1 MAITKMSNLGIASL
15 GSEKYNDMLAGN
27 PPFIPTD
34 YESIATA
41 SGTGSSGTITFSSI
55 PSTYKHLEIRQIS
68 RVTVA
73 SSDCNLRFNS
83 DTGANYS
90 WHRLMGNGSSASAAS
105 GVSNTYIELPSTS
118 YSSLLSN
125 TYGTSVT
132 SILDYANT
140 NKFKTVRSLGGFEDN
155 SSGFVLFCSGNWRS
169 TSAVTSISLITGS
182 GSWTTDTHFAL
193 YGIKE

>member
-1 MAITKMSNLGIASL
+1 VPIYKTSNSGLLTRREYTSF
-15 GSEKYNDMLAGN
+15 LAGN
-27 PPFIPTD
+27 TQFIPSS

-55 PSTYKHLEIRQIS
+55 PQDYTHLEIRQIS
-68 RVTVA
+68 RVSVA
-73 SSDCNLRFNS
+73 SSDCNLRFNG
-83 DTGANYS
+83 DTASNYS
-90 WHRLMGNGSSASAAS
+90 WHRLMGSGSASSAAA
-105 GVSNTYIELPSTS
+105 GVSNTYIELPATS

-125 TYGTSVT
+125 TYGASVT

-155 SSGFVLFCSGNWRS
+155 SSGLVLFCSGNWRS

-182 GSWTTDTHFAL
+182 GFWTTDTRFAL
-193 YGIKE
+193 YGIKG

>member
-1 MAITKMSNLGIASL
+1 MPIYKTSNSGLLTRREYTSF
-15 GSEKYNDMLAGN
+15 LAGN
-27 PPFIPTD
+27 TQFIPSS

-55 PSTYKHLEIRQIS
+55 PQDYTHLEIRQIS
-68 RVTVA
+68 RVSVA
-73 SSDCNLRFNS
+73 SSDCNLRFNG
-83 DTGANYS
+83 DTASNYS
-90 WHRLMGNGSSASAAS
+90 WHRLMGSGSASSAAA
-105 GVSNTYIELPSTS
+105 GVSNTYIELPATS

-125 TYGTSVT
+125 TYGASVT

-155 SSGFVLFCSGNWRS
+155 SSGLVLFCSGNWRS

-182 GSWTTDTHFAL
+182 GFWTTDTRFAL
-193 YGIKE
+193 YGIKG